1 MNKNICVF
9 CSSSDKVDKVY
20 FQSAAD
26 LGRRIGKEQDSLVYG
41 GGNVGLMGELARS
54 ANTNGAEVIGIIPQ
68 KIHDFGIGW
77 EDAEEYIVTS
87 DMRERKAL
95 LEEKADAF
103 IALPGGFGTLEEIL
117 EVLTLK
123 QLGYHNK
130 PVVFLN
136 TNHFYD
142 TLMDYFEILYAQSF
156 AKPGYRNLYYCAPD
170 VNAVYDYLMRYKEE
184 KIEAKWH

>member
-1 MNKNICVF
+1 MKKNICVF

-26 LGRRIGKEQDSLVYG
+26 LGRRIGKEKDSLVYG
-41 GGNVGLMGELARS
+41 GGNVGLMGEIARKAS
-54 ANTNGAEVIGIIPQ
+54 ESGAEVIGIIPQ

-95 LEEKADAF
+95 LSEKADAF
-103 IALPGGFGTLEEIL
+103 IALSGGFGTLEEIL

-130 PVVFLN
+130 PIIFLN

-142 TLMDYFEILYAQSF
+142 KLMDYFEVLYEQYF
-156 AKPGYRNLYYCAPD
+156 AKQGYRNLYYLAPD
-170 VNAVYDYLMRYKEE
+170 VNAIYEYLMCYKEE
-184 KIEAKWH
+184 KIDAKWH